1 MLLAPLKYWQ
11 IRHPV
16 KRRWDMVLPS
26 VGAVVLTLLIRL
38 WPAVPSPFT
47 PTGYLAGLQS
57 LYAILGGF
65 FVAALTLLSTANSE
79 ALLQP
84 LGGTP
89 RITYGQEIAPLER
102 RRFLCLLFG
111 YLSFSCF
118 ALYGLGFVANM
129 LAPGMRV
136 LFIPEFRYWLGTVFL
151 AVYNFWLVHLFI
163 STMIGLYY
171 FTDRLQRAD
180 PTLVRDALPAE

>member
-1 MLLAPLKYWQ
+1 M
-11 IRHPV
+11 
-16 KRRWDMVLPS
+16 KRRWDIVLPGVGS
-26 VGAVVLTLLIRL
+26 VALTLVVRL
-38 WPAVPSPFT
+38 WPAVPAPFSA
-47 PTGYLAGLQS
+47 TGYLAGLQS

-89 RITYGQEIAPLER
+89 RTTYGNETAPLER

-118 ALYGLGFVANM
+118 GLYGLGFSANM
-129 LAPGMRV
+129 LAPGLRILV
-136 LFIPEFRYWLGTVFL
+136 HPDVRFWIGSAFIL
-151 AVYNFWLVHLFI
+151 VYNFWLSHLFI
-163 STMIGLYY
+163 ATMIGLYY
-171 FTDRLQRAD
+171 FTDKVQRAD
-180 PTLVRDALPAE
+180 PTLIRDAVPAD